1 MDRAAIV
8 SLVAYAKEKPVLNVK
23 AALVALVSI
32 LGISASHAQTD
43 VSMITDFGFN
53 GRHAYFYVALDKG
66 YYKQEGLNM
75 TILRGQGSGDAIKK
89 VAAGAAMFGFADAG
103 SLVLARGNDKVPVK
117 LVAVVYLQPPQAL
130 FVLDSSD
137 IKKPKDLEGKTLAET
152 PAGAIRLMF
161 PAYAKAAGI
170 DESKVKWVA
179 ADSAALPSILA
190 AKRADAI
197 GQFLVGEPLIAAATA
212 PEKVRALAY
221 KDVGLTYY
229 GNGLIASE
237 ETIAAKPELVRA
249 YVRATIKGMKDAFA
263 DPKAAAVIMN
273 KYQKQL
279 SPEVIEGETKLVG
292 ELATIKGTPLGK
304 IDPARIDETVKVI
317 GSAFKLE
324 TPVKPADLFAAGF
337 VE

>member
-1 MDRAAIV
+1 
-8 SLVAYAKEKPVLNVK
+8 LHPVACSEEKPVQTLRIVLL
-23 AALVALVSI
+23 AFVSVFWA
-32 LGISASHAQTD
+32 SVSHADTD
-43 VSMITDFGFN
+43 VAMITDFGFN
-53 GRHAYFYVALDKG
+53 GRHSYFYVALDKG
-66 YYKQEGLNM
+66 YYKQEGLNVS
-75 TILRGQGSGDAIKK
+75 ILRGQGSGDAIKK

-103 SLVLARGNDKVPVK
+103 SLVLARGNDGVPVK

-137 IKKPKDLEGKTLAET
+137 IRKPKDLEGKTLGET
-152 PAGAIRLMF
+152 PAGAIRLLF

-190 AKRADAI
+190 SKRADAI
-197 GQFLVGEPLIAAATA
+197 GQFLVGEPLLAAATA

-221 KDVGLTYY
+221 KDVGLSYY
-229 GNGLIASE
+229 GNGLIATE
-237 ETIAAKPELVRA
+237 ETIASKPAIVRA

-263 DPKAAAVIMN
+263 DPKEAGAIMN

-279 SPEVIEGETKLVG
+279 SPEVIEGETRLV
-292 ELATIKGTPLGK
+292 EQLATIKDRPLGK
-304 IDPARIDETVKVI
+304 IDPDRIDETVKVI
-317 GSAFKLE
+317 SSSFTLNS
-324 TPVKPADLFAAGF
+324 PVKPADLFAAGF

>member
-1 MDRAAIV
+1 VSRIRTLFLIAAAMF
-8 SLVAYAKEKPVLNVK
+8 SS
-23 AALVALVSI
+23 AA
-32 LGISASHAQTD
+32 HAETD
-43 VSMITDFGFN
+43 VSLITDFGFN
-53 GRHAYFYVALDKG
+53 GRHSYFYVALDKG
-66 YYKQEGLNM
+66 FYKQEGLNV

-103 SLVLARGNDKVPVK
+103 SLVLARGNDNVPVK
-117 LVAVVYLQPPQAL
+117 LAAVVYLQPPQAL

-152 PAGAIRLMF
+152 PAGAIRLIF

-190 AKRADAI
+190 SKRADAI
-197 GQFLVGEPLIAAATA
+197 GQFTVGEPLIAAATA

-221 KDVGLTYY
+221 KDVGLSYY
-229 GNGLIASE
+229 GNGLIAAEQTFASNPSMVK
-237 ETIAAKPELVRA
+237 AF
-249 YVRATIKGMKDAFA
+249 VRATIKGMKAAFA
-263 DPKAAAVIMN
+263 DPKEAAVIMN

-279 SPEVIEGETKLVG
+279 SLEVIEGETRRVE
-292 ELATIKGTPLGK
+292 ELATIKDRPLGK
-304 IDPARIDETVKVI
+304 IERSRMEETVKVM
-317 GSAFKLE
+317 GSSFTLNK
-324 TPVKPADLFAAGF
+324 PVDAADMYVDGF